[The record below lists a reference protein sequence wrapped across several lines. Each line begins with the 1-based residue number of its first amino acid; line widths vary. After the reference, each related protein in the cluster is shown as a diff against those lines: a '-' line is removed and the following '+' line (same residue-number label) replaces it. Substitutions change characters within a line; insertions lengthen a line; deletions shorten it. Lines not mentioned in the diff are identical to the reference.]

1 MTPQWGNFSS
11 ANDQSG
17 SATDERVV
25 SLFQPDTLLSAQY
38 FDNLRRKTY
47 FEPEKRLMLAIL
59 QDAINCYR
67 DRVQTQNPKGQKL
80 FAETENWII
89 ESNGDWIFSFDNVC
103 DALSLNPDYVR
114 QGLLRWKE
122 KIRQKQPHHDASE
135 IKRATG

>member
-1 MTPQWGNFSS
+1 MTSQWSS
-11 ANDQSG
+11 FNNGSDQNG
-17 SATDERVV
+17 SASDERVA

-59 QDAINCYR
+59 QDAVNCYR
-67 DRVQTQNPKGQKL
+67 DKVQTQNRKGQRL
-80 FAETENWII
+80 FAETESWVI

-103 DALSLNPDYVR
+103 EALSLNSEYVR

-122 KIRQKQPHHDASE
+122 KICQTAPRHEAPEK
-135 IKRATG
+135 KRAAG